1 MTLKTQ
7 LARYVAMVLLA
18 WTLMEVPQLLLVR
31 GGGGVQV
38 ATLSCQP
45 NALVE
50 RVKAKVLGE
59 SFLDKDADV
68 INVDKPMED
77 NVGRHLLQEFEEESD
92 EEGTLEAGDQGK
104 ANPNVPSAPV
114 VKEKKKKMW
123 GPVLDTRMSSRIR
136 RDGKSVIE
144 KARN

>member
-1 MTLKTQ
+1 
-7 LARYVAMVLLA
+7 V
-18 WTLMEVPQLLLVR
+18 
-31 GGGGVQV
+31 GGQV

-45 NALVE
+45 NALE
-50 RVKAKVLGE
+50 ESVKAKVLGE

-114 VKEKKKKMW
+114 VKEKKKKNV
-123 GPVLDTRMSSRIR
+123 GTSSRY
-136 RDGKSVIE
+136 
-144 KARN
+144 

>member
-1 MTLKTQ
+1 L
-7 LARYVAMVLLA
+7 
-18 WTLMEVPQLLLVR
+18 EE
-31 GGGGVQV
+31 
-38 ATLSCQP
+38 S
-45 NALVE
+45 
-50 RVKAKVLGE
+50 VKAKVLGE

-123 GPVLDTRMSSRIR
+123 GPVLDTRMSSRIL